1 MLRRAGWVWRFGCA
15 VWARMTESHF
25 GLIAAGVAFYA
36 MFAVFPGLTATIA
49 IWSLL
54 SDPAVIADYL
64 QIAEGFLPDDAAAL
78 VHDQVMALLAAPR
91 GALGWATVLSV
102 GVAIYA
108 ARAGVAAL
116 IQGMDVV
123 HQARPRALL
132 WGWVVDL
139 TMTAALIVALMAAMA
154 TIVIVPLLLSLV
166 PLGAAEGW
174 LLAAL
179 PWMAMFLLVL
189 GCLGL
194 LYRYGPNVPGRRDA
208 WVTPGTLVAALAWA
222 AVSFAFSAYLANFD
236 SYNRIYGSI
245 GAVAALLMWL
255 YLSAWSVLMGAA
267 INAELDALQRD
278 QT

>member
-1 MLRRAGWVWRFGCA
+1 MND
-15 VWARMTESHF
+15 SHF
-25 GLIAAGVAFYA
+25 GLISAGVAFYA

-64 QIAEGFLPDDAAAL
+64 RIAEGFLPDDAAAL

-91 GALGWATVLSV
+91 GALGWATAVSV
-102 GVAIYA
+102 GIAVYS

-123 HQARPRALL
+123 HQAQPRGLI

-139 TMTAALIVALMAAMA
+139 AMTAALIVALMAAMA
-154 TIVIVPLLLSLV
+154 TIVVVPVLLSFV
-166 PLGAAEGW
+166 QLGAVEGW
-174 LLAAL
+174 VLTGL
-179 PWMAMFLLVL
+179 PWAAMFVLVL

-194 LYRYGPNVPGRRDA
+194 LYRYGPNVPGHRDP
-208 WVTPGTLVAALAWA
+208 WVTPGTLVAALSWA
-222 AVSFAFSAYLANFD
+222 GVSFAFSSYLANFD

-255 YLSAWSVLMGAA
+255 YLSALSVLMGAA
-267 INAELDALQRD
+267 INAELDALHRD